1 VAFFAHREGE
11 RLYRLSAHLSLVA
24 AESYTSLARLP
35 RCQNLLPLAATVGM
49 AHDFGKYT
57 SYFQDYLL
65 SGEANPYKEHA
76 FLSGLWA
83 AYLVARQGAEPLEQL
98 AAFMAVLWH
107 HRDLDNL
114 GRYLVSRRE
123 MEDISSLDPD
133 KYRRLE
139 VVEKQVEDLR
149 RNMEKV
155 GTSLI
160 SVARHLARRLARRGF
175 APPHFLTQDWRRCLE
190 EFLDSWREVYLSLY
204 RHWRKFER
212 QEPSL
217 SPYFKV
223 VLLFSTLIDADKR
236 HSARVRE
243 VKRLELPSDLICLY
257 KERKFSRVGT
267 QGINA
272 LREEIFRHAAERIT
286 CAPLSQRFFT
296 LTAPTG
302 SGKTLAVLNAALILR
317 QRLKE
322 AFGFSPRIIYALPFT
337 SIIDQTYQVL
347 YELMGETLPG
357 FASAPSAY
365 LLKHHHLTEISYR
378 DLEDGDPRRFDEAM
392 LLVESWQSEVVV
404 TTFVQ
409 LLHTLIGYRNR
420 MLKKFCRLG
429 QAIIIMDEV
438 QNIPAEYWPLVTE
451 VLKKAA
457 EELDLR
463 LILMTATRPEW
474 FEPQE
479 TLELAGD
486 PEDVERYFRTLDRV
500 RLLVEPGQYRVQEV
514 AELFARRFDPSQSH
528 LVVLNT
534 IRSSVDFYHCLKEL
548 LPKGTPLYYLST
560 NIVPFE
566 RERRIEALRTALRR
580 GEKPVLV
587 STQVVEAGVDLD
599 FDVAWRDI
607 GPVDAVVQVAGRC
620 NRNFKKD
627 RGNVYLFSLVD
638 EQGHSLATR
647 VYGAIHIKG
656 AREFFSGRPEFPEA
670 AFHSLV
676 ENFFSFVKA
685 RKDLSASD
693 AILKAMKELRFK
705 GDGGEKSV
713 ASFQLIRDLPN
724 HVEVFVA
731 LDPKA
736 EEVWETYQREV
747 VNAPDCRSRWKAFYR
762 IKRDF
767 SRYILSVPAKLLV
780 GKVDT
785 SKSLPYIPSYLVGEL
800 YDPETGFKRVEEGVM
815 VV

>member
-1 VAFFAHREGE
+1 MAFFAHREGE
-11 RLYRLSAHLSLVA
+11 RLYHLGAHLSLVA

-35 RCQNLLPLAATVGM
+35 RCQNLLPLAATVGL

-57 SYFQDYLL
+57 SYFQDYLS

-76 FLSGLWA
+76 FLSSLWA

-114 GRYLVSRRE
+114 DRYLVSRRE
-123 MEDISSLDPD
+123 MENISSLDPD

-149 RNMEKV
+149 RNVEKV

-175 APPHFLTQDWRRCLE
+175 APPPFLTQDWRRCLE

-217 SPYFKV
+217 SPYFNV
-223 VLLFSTLIDADKR
+223 VLLFSALVDADKR

-243 VKRLELPSDLICLY
+243 VKRPELPFDLICLY
-257 KERKFSRVGT
+257 KERKFSGVGA

-272 LREEIFRHAAERIT
+272 LREEIFRHAAERMA

-302 SGKTLAVLNAALILR
+302 SGKTLAVLNAALVLR

-365 LLKHHHLTEISYR
+365 LLKHHHLAEISYR
-378 DLEDGDPRRFDEAM
+378 DLEDEDLRRFDEAM

-409 LLHTLIGYRNR
+409 LLHTLIGCRNR
-420 MLKKFCRLG
+420 MLKKFCHLG
-429 QAIIIMDEV
+429 RAIIIMDEV

-479 TLELAGD
+479 ALELAGD
-486 PEDVERYFRTLDRV
+486 PEDVERYFKTLDRV
-500 RLLVEPGQYRVQEV
+500 RLLVEPGQYRVQEA

-534 IRSSVDFYHCLKEL
+534 IRSSVDFYRCLKEL

-560 NIVPFE
+560 NIVPLE

-620 NRNFKKD
+620 NRNFKKE
-627 RGNVYLFSLVD
+627 RGNVYLLNLVD

-647 VYGAIHIKG
+647 VYGAIHMKG
-656 AREFFSGRPEFPEA
+656 AREFFSGRPEFPETE
-670 AFHSLV
+670 FHSLV
-676 ENFFSFVKA
+676 EDFFSFVRA

-705 GDGGEKSV
+705 GDGEEKGV
-713 ASFQLIRDLPN
+713 AGFQLIKDLPN

-747 VNAPDCRSRWKAFYR
+747 VNAPDRRSRWEAFYR